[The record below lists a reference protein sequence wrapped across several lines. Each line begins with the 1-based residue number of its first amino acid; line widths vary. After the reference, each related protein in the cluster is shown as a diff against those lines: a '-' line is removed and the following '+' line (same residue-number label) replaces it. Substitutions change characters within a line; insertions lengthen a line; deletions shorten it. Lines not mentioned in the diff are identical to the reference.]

1 MIQILKQQEEI
12 LEFDSFSNEDAFRIG
27 VLLVEYSRS
36 KQVAVA
42 IEIVINGWSVFL
54 HAMQGTRPEN
64 NRWLRRKRNFLDYR
78 HTSSLLGQQILLVQ
92 NKTLHDLALAES
104 DYADKGG
111 SFPIR
116 IAGQVIGSITVS
128 GLPDTEDHQLVVD
141 VLGKYLKKTVPSI
154 LQ

>member
-1 MIQILKQQEEI
+1 MIQILKQQEEA
-12 LEFDSFSNEDAFRIG
+12 LEFDAFSNEDAFEIG
-27 VLLVEYSRS
+27 VLLVEYAKA

-42 IEIVINGWSVFL
+42 IEIVVNGWPVFL

-64 NRWLRRKRNFLDYR
+64 NRWLRRKRNFLEYR
-78 HTSSLLGQQILLVQ
+78 HTSSLLGQQMLLVQ
-92 NKTLHDLALAES
+92 NKTLHDLALDES
-104 DYADKGG
+104 EYSDKGG

-116 IAGQVIGSITVS
+116 IVGQVIGSITVS
-128 GLPDTEDHQLVVD
+128 GRPDTEDHQLVVD